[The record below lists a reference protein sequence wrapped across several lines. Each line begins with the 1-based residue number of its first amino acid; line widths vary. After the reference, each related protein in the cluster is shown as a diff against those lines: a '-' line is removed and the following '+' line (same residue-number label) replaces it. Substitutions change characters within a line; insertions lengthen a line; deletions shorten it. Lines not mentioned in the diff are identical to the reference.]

1 MKDQILDL
9 LGSIVSFD
17 YNASS
22 KDAEQKEQ
30 VKGLVIG
37 LSIEL
42 NGQHSISVQNFDDSE
57 DSYIISRMENFKAV
71 QLDPYAFF
79 ENVKSG
85 AIQVDL

>member
-22 KDAEQKEQ
+22 KDAEQKEH

-37 LSIEL
+37 VSIEL
-42 NGQHSISVQNFDDSE
+42 NGQHFISVQNFDDSE
-57 DSYIISRMENFKAV
+57 DCYTISRMENFKSV

-79 ENVKSG
+79 QNVKTG
-85 AIQVDL
+85 VIQLDI